1 MAAETSVKQ
10 DIMYRDYTVTPLV
23 PDQIAQAYALIQA
36 AESSV
41 SLEQWQDFVGYLT
54 SPGKDG
60 ASRRGIMTLRNGEG
74 YIFGLFTYFV
84 RPDLRHGQVLVVD
97 NFLAMTLLDRRG
109 LAEVLLSSMA
119 RIGEEHGCHAINMDI
134 AQKHTWITDYLTD
147 SGHEVEKLGFCKI
160 LSL

>member
-1 MAAETSVKQ
+1 MHT
-10 DIMYRDYTVTPLV
+10 DYTVTPLV

-36 AESSV
+36 AESSI
-41 SLEQWQDFVGYLT
+41 SLKQWQDFVD
-54 SPGKDG
+54 SVICPAKNS
-60 ASRRGIMTLRNGEG
+60 APNRGIMTLRDEEE

-84 RPDLRHGQVLVVD
+84 RPDLHHGRVLVVD

-109 LAEVLLSSMA
+109 LAETLLSSMA

-134 AQKHTWITDYLTD
+134 AQKHTWISDYLTAT
-147 SGHEVEKLGFCKI
+147 GHEVEKLGFCKI